1 MEPLYKYIAYAM
13 ATSRNAEILCKPGYY
28 VEQIFRREDNSTFAE
43 IAIGNDV
50 FDSISDPGLVELLK
64 EHDGRYKKSFCK
76 YFNQCGVEA
85 I

>member
-1 MEPLYKYIAYAM
+1 MKPLYKYIAYAM
-13 ATSRNAEILCKPGYY
+13 PTSRNAEILGKPGYY
-28 VEQIFRREDNSTFAE
+28 VAQIFRREDNSTFAE

-50 FDSISDPGLVELLK
+50 FDSIRDPDLVELLK

-76 YFNQCGVEA
+76 YFDQCGVEA